1 MVAYG
6 TQTAETGIGP
16 VGAFPLLLG
25 IILVT
30 TIFDIIGVSVTSADS
45 APFFAQASRRQR
57 GARQSLWLL
66 ANADRVA
73 NVCTDVVGDI
83 AGTVSGALAA
93 GVAVHWTG
101 PEPGPLKVA
110 LVVGIVSGFTIGL
123 KAVAKTVAIR
133 EANRVIRSTGRV
145 LALVWVPK
153 RGSQGR

>member
-1 MVAYG
+1 M
-6 TQTAETGIGP
+6 
-16 VGAFPLLLG
+16 LLI

-30 TIFDIIGVSVTSADS
+30 TIFDIIGVSVTSADA
-45 APFFAQASRRQR
+45 APFFAQASRRRR

-93 GVAVHWTG
+93 GVAVHWTSL
-101 PEPGPLKVA
+101 EPAPLRVA

-133 EANRVIRSTGRV
+133 QANRVISDTGKV
-145 LALVWVPK
+145 LSLIWVPK
-153 RGSQGR
+153 RPGEQGR